1 MRAEAMSRQR
11 CLPSLAALRRLARAG
26 ALLLA
31 LGLASAL
38 PSLASEI
45 TEYRLKAAFL
55 FNFAGFTEWP
65 VEVGSTLNLC
75 IYGTDPF
82 GAEID
87 PLQGRVVAARAI
99 AVHRRATL
107 EALKGCQIV
116 YVAPSAAGQLP
127 RVAETLREQ
136 PALIVADTAGAL
148 RRGAM
153 LNMNLQGERVTFEAN
168 LVAARTAK
176 LGLSS
181 RLLRL
186 ATEVIQ

>member
-1 MRAEAMSRQR
+1 MLGDLLR
-11 CLPSLAALRRLARAG
+11 PLRRFARRAGLRGLARAG
-26 ALLLA
+26 ALALA
-31 LGLASAL
+31 LASAL
-38 PSLASEI
+38 PAGASEVA
-45 TEYRLKAAFL
+45 EYRLKAAFL

-65 VEVGSTLNLC
+65 AEVGSTLNLC

-82 GAEID
+82 GAELD

-107 EALKGCQIV
+107 EALKGCQLV
-116 YVAPSAAGQLP
+116 FVAPSAIGQLP
-127 RVAETLREQ
+127 RVAESMREQ
-136 PALIVADTAGAL
+136 PVLIVTDSPGAL

-153 LNMNLQGERVTFEAN
+153 LNMNLQGDRVTFEAN
-168 LVAARTAK
+168 LVAARAAK

-186 ATEVIQ
+186 ATEVVQ